1 MIDANQAKM
10 LEGIAIADAQAVLG
24 ERLCRQLRYLG
35 IGSNGVPTAFHDAE
49 LYPALQLRA
58 DAGLRLI
65 LQLIKA
71 GILEAADP
79 NLQRLKLT
87 AFGRA
92 IVGNAGTALDAYID
106 EVQATPPTHF
116 EQAISEIAS
125 EDSGFAE
132 RIRQSLAG
140 NDD

>member
-1 MIDANQAKM
+1 MNLTNEQA
-10 LEGIAIADAQAVLG
+10 LLIATLSYDFENAKAETREFAIEYAREALD
-24 ERLCRQLRYLG
+24 ERLCTHLQRLG
-35 IGSNGVPTAFHDAE
+35 IGSDGVPTAFHDAE

-71 GILEAADP
+71 DILEAADP

-92 IVGNAGTALDAYID
+92 VVGKPTDSALDAYVG
-106 EVQATPPTHF
+106 ELQAKGD
-116 EQAISEIAS
+116 SE
-125 EDSGFAE
+125 
-132 RIRQSLAG
+132 
-140 NDD
+140 